1 MKTRQTLLFGL
12 AGLGFVLAGQA
23 QALGNRDMEEVASGK
38 LFAAENRQGSF
49 VVARRDESEMRYEPK
64 RDPREAKPVRQQ
76 SSREAELST
85 ESQGYGYGYGYE
97 RRQQP
102 PPARDEYERAR
113 KP

>member
-23 QALGNRDMEEVASGK
+23 QALGNRDMEEVTSSK

-49 VVARRDESEMRYEPK
+49 VVARRDESEMRFQPK

-76 SSREAELST
+76 SSREAEHPA
-85 ESQGYGYGYGYE
+85 ESPGYGYGYE